1 MVISLVI
8 AGQVNVQG
16 VSVLKAEDH
25 APIGPDSH
33 SPETFEAAFEAVRPK
48 ARQTHVTRLAG
59 TVQNGEYIFDFLY
72 VIGLYAFRFTL
83 LKQPLQPLMPET
95 LNQQLMLS

>member
-1 MVISLVI
+1 MVTSLVI
-8 AGQVNVQG
+8 VNQINVQRI
-16 VSVLKAEDH
+16 SALKAEDH

-33 SPETFEAAFEAVRPK
+33 SPETFEAAFEAVQPK
-48 ARQTHVTRLAG
+48 AGQIHVFRLAG

-83 LKQPLQPLMPET
+83 LKQPLQPLVPET
-95 LNQQLMLS
+95 LNQQLMMS